1 VQWVHFVIGRPAV
14 FFDIAIHSVNC
25 FIWHYFNAMIQ
36 YNPKAWLSLVFHS
49 YSRFVMRTLLP
60 ALIFMA
66 FFTFGV
72 CYLILEIIH
81 PDKDEFTSTTA
92 LHSLLGIVLGL
103 FLVFRINSA
112 YDRWWE
118 GRKLWGS
125 MVNSTR
131 NFALKL
137 NAYLDKDDREN
148 RNWFS
153 KMIPNFVY
161 ASKEHLRKGVQL
173 SELEPADD
181 RFTEIL
187 NEYQHKPNALA
198 GMLYSRV
205 NELYKKGK
213 LTGEQFFVLD
223 KELKD
228 FIDIIGACERIKNT
242 PIPYSYSMYIKKFVF
257 TYIITLPFGFVTTF
271 KYVTI
276 PAVLLIAFVL
286 LSVEL
291 ISEEIEDPFGRDVN
305 DLPTDE
311 LARKIRDNIREILN

>member
-1 VQWVHFVIGRPAV
+1 MV
-14 FFDIAIHSVNC
+14 
-25 FIWHYFNAMIQ
+25 Q
-36 YNPKAWLSLVFHS
+36 YNPKAWFSLVFHS

-60 ALIFMA
+60 SLIFMA
-66 FFTFGV
+66 FFTFMV
-72 CYLILEIIH
+72 CYVILEIIH
-81 PDKDEFTSTTA
+81 PDKEEFTSTTA

-103 FLVFRINSA
+103 FLVFRVNSA

-137 NAYLDKDDREN
+137 SAYLDWNDKEN
-148 RNWFS
+148 REWFAR
-153 KMIPNFVY
+153 MIPNFVY
-161 ASKEHLRKGVQL
+161 ASKEHLRKGVPI
-173 SELEPADD
+173 SELDIPEDD
-181 RFTEIL
+181 LKKKISER
-187 NEYQHKPNALA
+187 QHKPNALA
-198 GMLYSRV
+198 GMLYERV
-205 NELYKKGK
+205 NSLYKKGK

-276 PAVLLIAFVL
+276 PAVLLITFVL

-311 LARKIRDNIREILN
+311 LTGKIRQNIREILL